1 MCLWHACCFCCCS
14 NLVTSPV
21 KTLVLPTSSQ
31 FSRGSNSIAQ
41 VGFSLLVILRVVEY
55 DRKTMSYVCYYTIA
69 LLCTLQ
75 STLLR
80 LGPRSNYVGKKF
92 PPPLLIHFTIKIFTI
107 ILGIYMNIYL
117 CEYLTLPI
125 CASAYSECSFVCVW
139 ASFMFVRYDD
149 SSQQQTI
156 ILVSKYNVN

>member
-80 LGPRSNYVGKKF
+80 LGPRSNYGGKKF

-107 ILGIYMNIYL
+107 IGTYIY
-117 CEYLTLPI
+117 EYI
-125 CASAYSECSFVCVW
+125 
-139 ASFMFVRYDD
+139 FVRIFNPSHLCFCLFWMFPCVCELALCLYVM
-149 SSQQQTI
+149 TI
-156 ILVSKYNVN
+156 AASNRLLY